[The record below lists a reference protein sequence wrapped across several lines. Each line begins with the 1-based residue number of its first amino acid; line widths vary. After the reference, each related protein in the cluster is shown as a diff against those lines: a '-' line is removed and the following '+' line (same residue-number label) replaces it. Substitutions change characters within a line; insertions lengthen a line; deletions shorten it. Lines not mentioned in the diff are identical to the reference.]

1 MTKEEL
7 QAELKEKVKPGVKP
21 SRLKRSRSL
30 GDIPKAPPLPKST
43 PLAKS
48 KSADMIMKQELAT
61 TPSSPIE
68 KLEAKI
74 SVLEL
79 KLEVSQRE
87 LTAKENEKQLF
98 ADQLKAK
105 QKEIESLRQQLE
117 LTPTQNPIQEL
128 DQSLIA
134 RHQNLKA

>member
-7 QAELKEKVKPGVKP
+7 QKELKEKVKPGVKP

-48 KSADMIMKQELAT
+48 KSTERIES
-61 TPSSPIE
+61 TPSSQIE

-87 LTAKENEKQLF
+87 LTAKENEKQNAFIQKQLF
-98 ADQLKAK
+98 SDQLARK
-105 QKEIESLRQQLE
+105 QKELEELRAKLE
-117 LTPTQNPIQEL
+117 VLSPAQEL
-128 DQSLIA
+128 DHSLFA
-134 RHQNLKA
+134 RH